1 MNRKIDIKTII
12 ILILFVWAL
21 LASVLWV
28 QENRENQS
36 IKFQQLV
43 DFHMNLLNFNKT
55 LDNLYE
61 ITETVKDNDISEQE
75 EKLLSLA
82 VTNLLSGLEE
92 TANHIRIIEARIDP
106 KKETFSKDYSVQDLI
121 SVIKK
126 TEDVTKDVLENK
138 PIQKEKLNKLNEILS
153 STAAERADLIYNIS
167 TEEISSAD
175 FQSKLKNFI
184 DSMNTNLDKV

>member
-153 STAAERADLIYNIS
+153 STAAERADLTYNIS